1 MSKIYSFL
9 KTFFVMYGLQI
20 KEINST
26 FAGKMIK

>member
-9 KTFFVMYGLQI
+9 KHFFVMYSLQI
-20 KEINST
+20 KENNST